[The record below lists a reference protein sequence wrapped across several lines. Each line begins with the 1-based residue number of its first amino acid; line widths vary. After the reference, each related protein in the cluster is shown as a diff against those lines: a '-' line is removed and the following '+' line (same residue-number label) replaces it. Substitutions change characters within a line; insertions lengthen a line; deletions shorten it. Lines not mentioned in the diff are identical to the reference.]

1 MSQTHSPVIEC
12 ISTEQ
17 SDLDTY
23 DPNCDSSSEDFSSFV
38 SEHESETNSKEDES
52 TISPS
57 VSHLNP
63 QNDQISNQENA
74 LELYSEK
81 ASVSVEASPSPIKK
95 TQSSVLAPKLPNR
108 KNLPLNRSRSY
119 SSAFT
124 ASYGNTPITD
134 TESVNNESEI
144 GIADLS
150 EGLRLLSRDAR
161 FRSIRPLWRDPNSR
175 PLPSDE
181 MASVEAMLREYNQLL
196 IKAEKNE
203 SPAAPKIAVRRP
215 YHSTLNRWRQQE
227 RIQMENFYLADR
239 LRNIRPS
246 PEISRE
252 ILLKRYKQYFIT
264 PVTAQ
269 SNHPSSYDAD
279 FSNLSS
285 SVRIR
290 PRCSSARPI
299 SRSSLGTPRPLT
311 GIASSGRT
319 SSAKS
324 SVRNDPPPISIPL
337 RPSSRMASG
346 INTPHSREVLN
357 SLDSVR
363 RALHEHRLGYA
374 QSGENKKD
382 VEWRGFIA
390 HFSVLVK
397 SLAIKYKTT
406 LGCGDLDC
414 RLAEEASAHTA
425 ALTLY
430 RTFQPVLAH
439 VIRSALLAL

>member
-1 MSQTHSPVIEC
+1 MNYKLSGSFMHDRRRSGDTASTSKKINKNKIETHSPVIEC
-12 ISTEQ
+12 ISTDQ

-23 DPNCDSSSEDFSSFV
+23 DPNCNASLEDFSSFV
-38 SEHESETNSKEDES
+38 SEHESETDPKEDES

-57 VSHLNP
+57 VSYSNP
-63 QNDQISNQENA
+63 QNDQISNHKNA
-74 LELYSEK
+74 LELHSEK
-81 ASVSVEASPSPIKK
+81 ASVPIETSPLPIKK
-95 TQSSVLAPKLPNR
+95 TQSSALAPKLSNR
-108 KNLPLNRSRSY
+108 KNLQLVHSRSY
-119 SSAFT
+119 SSSFT
-124 ASYGNTPITD
+124 TTNRNTPITD

-181 MASVEAMLREYNQLL
+181 MASVEAMLREYNKLL
-196 IKAEKNE
+196 IKAEKNDC
-203 SPAAPKIAVRRP
+203 PAPKIAVRRP

-264 PVTAQ
+264 PVTAR
-269 SNHPSSYDAD
+269 SNLSSSYDAD
-279 FSNLSS
+279 FSNSSS
-285 SVRIR
+285 SVRSR

-299 SRSSLGTPRPLT
+299 SRSSTGTPRPLT

-324 SVRNDPPPISIPL
+324 SVRNDPPPIPIPL

-346 INTPHSREVLN
+346 
-357 SLDSVR
+357 
-363 RALHEHRLGYA
+363 
-374 QSGENKKD
+374 
-382 VEWRGFIA
+382 
-390 HFSVLVK
+390 
-397 SLAIKYKTT
+397 
-406 LGCGDLDC
+406 
-414 RLAEEASAHTA
+414 
-425 ALTLY
+425 
-430 RTFQPVLAH
+430 
-439 VIRSALLAL
+439 